1 MSMNPDVA
9 RVLDRLYADDARQRE
24 QGLSSAQRTR
34 NLAREAGAFVNLFAK
49 AISARRVLEIGSSNG
64 VSTLWWAEAMAA
76 TGGHVTGTELLP
88 ERAAEANA
96 NLAEAGLAAFGEVQ
110 AGPAQ
115 DTVARLSPGFDIL
128 FIDAEKDDYPAH
140 FERTWPLLRAGGV
153 MIADN
158 VISHDLSAFQAM
170 LRSRD
175 DAQATT
181 APIGQGLE
189 LALKLA

>member
-1 MSMNPDVA
+1 MSMSPDVV

-24 QGLSSAQRTR
+24 QGLPSSQRTR
-34 NLAREAGAFVNLFAK
+34 NLAREAGAFVNLMAK
-49 AISARRVLEIGSSNG
+49 AMHARRVLEIGSSNG
-64 VSTLWWAEAMAA
+64 VSTLWWADAMAA
-76 TGGHVTGTELLP
+76 TGGRVTGTELIP
-88 ERAAEANA
+88 ERASEANA
-96 NLAEAGLAAFGEVQ
+96 NLAEAGLANVGEVV

-115 DTVARLSPGFDIL
+115 ATVARLSPGFDIL

-158 VISHDLSAFQAM
+158 VISHDLSQFQAM
-170 LRSRD
+170 LRMRAD
-175 DAQATT
+175 VQATT
-181 APIGQGLE
+181 VPIGQGLE